1 VDSVEITNIARV
13 KVKTGKVK
21 GAGTDANVFLIIYG
35 QNGETNK
42 IPLKNSLTNTNKFEA
57 GCLDIFNL
65 DATDVGKIQKI
76 RLGHD
81 NAGLGA
87 SWFVD
92 SVEITNIATGDVDFF
107 PCNKWFDK
115 KLDDKQIERDLV
127 PAAEIVELKQ
137 DLLEEDEEKGEEEKG
152 SSAEAL
158 TSSSASKQIELEGKI
173 LCVTVLSGTNLIA
186 KDSGKTSD
194 PYCKVG
200 VVSGGKVDKST
211 KQKTKVIKK
220 TLNPTWEGETF
231 RFNITPKVD
240 ALEVTVWDEDKLSSD
255 EFMGIIT
262 IPKSDFV
269 KSLGTKSYTLKVRE
283 GKDDTVSGEISL
295 QISLL
300 DPQ

>member
-1 VDSVEITNIARV
+1 MTTYRV

-35 QNGETNK
+35 QNGESSK

-57 GCLDIFNL
+57 GCLDVFNL

-127 PAAEIVELKQ
+127 PAAEIAEMKQ
-137 DLLEEDEEKGEEEKG
+137 DLLEEDEEGKAEEEKG
-152 SSAEAL
+152 SSAEASAL
-158 TSSSASKQIELEGKI
+158 TSSSAKPESEEKPKKQIELEGKI
-173 LCVTVLSGTNLIA
+173 LSVTVLSGTNLIA
-186 KDSGKTSD
+186 KDSGKTS
-194 PYCKVG
+194 
-200 VVSGGKVDKST
+200 
-211 KQKTKVIKK
+211 Q
-220 TLNPTWEGETF
+220 
-231 RFNITPKVD
+231 
-240 ALEVTVWDEDKLSSD
+240 
-255 EFMGIIT
+255 
-262 IPKSDFV
+262 
-269 KSLGTKSYTLKVRE
+269 
-283 GKDDTVSGEISL
+283 
-295 QISLL
+295 
-300 DPQ
+300 